1 MIRLGIEQEILFKN
15 NQNKYIDFEN
25 ADYNTF
31 KKIVDGLPYYK
42 NDNKV
47 FTLKSTDKIPKRWY
61 IEGFERF
68 DNDGNVIMTIPNA
81 IEIRT
86 TPHYHIEGLLDEFS
100 VSFKKLKSYASHFGM
115 EPVLLSY
122 NPYEKSFN
130 IIEELTPYELKIRSE
145 EDLDIAINTMKAHG
159 MHVNISIDNC
169 STNHL
174 NKLVKKITY
183 YLPFIIPYSFASP
196 FCAGQLFNGISY
208 SNYVRAETRK
218 LIYLKHINSIPIIE
232 IKAFDSVGDRCLFEE
247 ILGLVKGLI
256 LDDSLNGELDKQDGE
271 LLKRSAKYGFHDKF
285 IRETGKQILM
295 KAKNALANEN
305 YKFEKLE
312 YILESNITYSHKI
325 KRKYLKCGDIV
336 ESISDMYDY

>member
-25 ADYNTF
+25 AEYNTF

-42 NDNKV
+42 NDNKI
-47 FTLKSTDKIPKRWY
+47 FSLKSTEKVPKRWY

-100 VSFKKLKSYASHFGM
+100 ISFNKLKYHASHFGM

-122 NPYEKSFN
+122 NPYEKSFD
-130 IIEELTPYELKIRSE
+130 IIDDLTLHELKMRSKI
-145 EDLDIAINTMKAHG
+145 DLSIAISTMKAHG
-159 MHVNISIDNC
+159 MHINISIDNS
-169 STNHL
+169 STKHL
-174 NKLVKKITY
+174 KEVASKITY

-196 FCAGQLFNGISY
+196 FCDGQLFEGISY
-208 SNYVRAETRK
+208 SNYIRAETRK
-218 LIYLKHINSIPIIE
+218 LIYLRSINNVPIIE
-232 IKAFDSVGDRCLFEE
+232 IKAFDSVGDRSLFEE
-247 ILGLVKGLI
+247 ILWLVKGLI
-256 LDDSLNGELDKQDGE
+256 LDDSLNCNIDKQDSE
-271 LLKRSAKYGFHDKF
+271 LLKRSAKYGFQDKF
-285 IRETGKQILM
+285 IREIGEQVLI
-295 KAKNALANEN
+295 KAKDALANEN
-305 YKFEKLE
+305 SIFGKLE
-312 YILESNITYSHKI
+312 YILDSNITYSHII

-336 ESISDMYDY
+336 ESISDMYNF